1 MKKLTIAQIKEIA
14 TEAVMGREYM
24 QSVKDTLRTRGNA
37 VLDQLC
43 TGNYTL
49 VISKKNG
56 GVHVFI
62 WKCGQWI

>member
-43 TGNYTL
+43 TGDYTL
-49 VISKKNG
+49 AIPKKNG